1 MASPERHSL
10 KRTATVCI
18 VAGTFALLGC
28 AGAAPQTEATRSEIT
43 GNPPELKS
51 NRDKEPD
58 YATVVAR
65 AEREVKRAA
74 DKGFLWLN
82 TEAYLA
88 ASREAQKAGNL
99 EEAMKLA
106 QKALDEALLAQKQ
119 AAEGANTKA
128 DYSYRR

>member
-1 MASPERHSL
+1 MTSPERHFI
-10 KRTATVCI
+10 KRTVTLCVF
-18 VAGTFALLGC
+18 AGAFALLGC
-28 AGAAPQTEATRSEIT
+28 AGAAPQTEVTD
-43 GNPPELKS
+43 NPPESKHS
-51 NRDKEPD
+51 RDKEPD
-58 YATVVAR
+58 YATVLAR

-74 DKGFLWLN
+74 DKGFLWLS

-106 QKALDEALLAQKQ
+106 QTALDEALLALKQ